1 MCIIQKYKEEYL
13 VARERLLA
21 KTAVGG
27 VQLCAR
33 GRVYRAM
40 DMAPQYQG
48 EKQAVFL
55 AAFNKLEKDA
65 NDLIVAYN
73 DAGFAYAA
81 FADFA
86 NQEFSIEPPDCD
98 CEWCQRTKDQPVART
113 YAN

>member
-1 MCIIQKYKEEYL
+1 MDIVQKCRQEYL
-13 VARERLLA
+13 VARERLLT

-27 VQLCAR
+27 AQLCAR

-40 DMAPQYQG
+40 EMAPQFQG
-48 EKQAVFL
+48 DKQPAFVQT
-55 AAFNKLEKDA
+55 FNKLADEA
-65 NDLIVAYN
+65 NALIVAYN

-86 NQEFSIEPPDCD
+86 NQEYSIQPPDCD
-98 CEWCQRTKDQPVART
+98 CEWCQKTSGLPEARA